1 MEFLIIRETKINV
14 IKISTTNGSFCST
27 DINTI
32 SKRIREQLQNTIKS
46 KMEEKFVVEVFDIS
60 NNKLNL
66 SSQLLKE
73 DFNSQH

>member
-1 MEFLIIRETKINV
+1 MNV

-32 SKRIREQLQNTIKS
+32 SKRIKEQLQNTIKS
-46 KMEEKFVVEVFDIS
+46 KLEEKFVVEVFDIS

-66 SSQLLKE
+66 SSQLMKDNL
-73 DFNSQH
+73 NSHL